1 MIRLSFSLIFLI
13 LLTLTLGCE
22 QQTAQRESDKDK
34 QDMKGTIVVMGD
46 SLTAGYGV
54 ALDQGFP
61 ALLENKLNASNHLY
75 RVVNSGVSGETSS
88 GTLSRLS
95 WVLTMKP
102 DIVILETGAND
113 GLRGLPPTLIKK
125 NIRTIIGKLQKNNI
139 IPVLVGMQIVS
150 NMGAEYTEEFK
161 AIYPEIAGE
170 YGVIFM
176 PFLLDGVAAKPE
188 FNGKDGIHPNEK
200 GYRVIAENLF
210 PYVLQAVEEREK
222 TSSLSR

>member
-1 MIRLSFSLIFLI
+1 MTKLSVPLFLVF
-13 LLTLTLGCE
+13 LLTWTLGCE
-22 QQTAQRESDKDK
+22 QQSGQVEGDKKK
-34 QDMKGTIVVMGD
+34 QGMQGTIVVMGD

-54 ALDQGFP
+54 ALDQSFP
-61 ALLENKLNASNHLY
+61 SLLEDKLNASQQFY
-75 RVVNSGVSGETSS
+75 RVVNAGVSGETSS

-125 NIRTIIGKLQKNNI
+125 NIRTIIAKLQKSNI
-139 IPVLVGMQIVS
+139 ITVLVGMQMVS
-150 NMGAEYTEEFK
+150 NMGAEYTEEFQ

-170 YGVIFM
+170 YGVLFM
-176 PFLLDGVAAKPE
+176 PFLLEGVAAKPE
-188 FNGKDGIHPNEK
+188 LNGEDGIHPNEK
-200 GYRVIAENLF
+200 GYQVIAENLL

-222 TSSLSR
+222 TSSLR